1 MKKLHLDYALSQ
13 MLQQKLGDNKFR
25 IFLNKYEY
33 IISADKKTEDF
44 LKNFYYRVDNEQSN
58 GRI

>member
-25 IFLNKYEY
+25 IFLSKYEY
-33 IISADKKTEDF
+33 IISADKKTENF
-44 LKNFYYRVDNEQSN
+44 LKNFYHRVDNEQSD